1 MRAAGTLFSGACHC
15 MTLFQKFCLVL
26 ADLVLVVHAAF
37 IAFVLVGLVLT
48 WIGWLR
54 QWGWVRNLWFRL
66 AHLAAIGVVAAQ
78 ALFGIIC
85 PLTIWEDVLRL
96 LAGGEERYAGS
107 FIQHWLHQL
116 IFFEAEGYVF
126 TIAYVVFFLAV
137 AVSFWIIPPRRQ
149 NSRKVA

>member
-1 MRAAGTLFSGACHC
+1 
-15 MTLFQKFCLVL
+15 MTPFQKFCLLL
-26 ADLVLVVHAAF
+26 ADLVLVVHVAF
-37 IAFVLVGLVLT
+37 IAFVIFGLILT

-54 QWGWVRNLWFRL
+54 RWGWVRNLWFRL

-85 PLTIWEDVLRL
+85 PLTIWEDDLRL
-96 LAGGEERYAGS
+96 LAGGEGRYAGS

-126 TIAYVVFFLAV
+126 TIAYVTFFLAV
-137 AVSFWIIPPRRQ
+137 VLSFLVIPPRRSQ
-149 NSRKVA
+149 HAQVT

>member
-1 MRAAGTLFSGACHC
+1 
-15 MTLFQKFCLVL
+15 MTPFQKFCLLL
-26 ADLVLVVHAAF
+26 ADLVLVVHVAF
-37 IAFVLVGLVLT
+37 IAFVIFGLILT

-54 QWGWVRNLWFRL
+54 RWGWVRNLWFRL

-85 PLTIWEDVLRL
+85 PLTLWEDELRL

-126 TIAYVVFFLAV
+126 TIAYVTFFLAV
-137 AVSFWIIPPRRQ
+137 VLSFLVIPPRRSQ
-149 NSRKVA
+149 RPEAE

>member
-1 MRAAGTLFSGACHC
+1 
-15 MTLFQKFCLVL
+15 MTPFQKFCLLL
-26 ADLVLVVHAAF
+26 ADLVLVVHVAF
-37 IAFVLVGLVLT
+37 IAFVIFGLILT
-48 WIGWLR
+48 WIGWVR
-54 QWGWVRNLWFRL
+54 RWGWVRNLWFRL

-85 PLTIWEDVLRL
+85 PLTLWEDELRL

-126 TIAYVVFFLAV
+126 TIAYVTFFLAV
-137 AVSFWIIPPRRQ
+137 VLSFLVIPPRRSQ
-149 NSRKVA
+149 HAQVT